1 MGDGQSRVN
10 TAMLFQTIVPLARA
24 MLESIYEALEAGTV
38 SSHNGDHEDPLVSA
52 AWSWQS

>member
-1 MGDGQSRVN
+1 
-10 TAMLFQTIVPLARA
+10 MLFQTIVPLARA